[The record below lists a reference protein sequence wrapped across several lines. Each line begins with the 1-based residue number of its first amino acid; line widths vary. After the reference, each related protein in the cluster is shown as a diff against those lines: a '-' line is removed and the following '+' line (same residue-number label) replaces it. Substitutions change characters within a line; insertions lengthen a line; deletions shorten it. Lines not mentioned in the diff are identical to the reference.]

1 MSSAAPAEGQDP
13 SAAYRT
19 ALDERRLVFQ
29 HCRQCAKAWLPP
41 REECPHCWSPDWA
54 WQEASGQASVVSYVI
69 YHTAFDKRFA
79 DKLPY
84 NVAIVELAEG
94 PRMVTNLI
102 DMPAGDVIGRSATLA
117 FSERFDRELPCFRLD
132 D

>member
-1 MSSAAPAEGQDP
+1 MSSAAPEAQDP
-13 SAAYRT
+13 YAAYRA

-29 HCRQCAKAWLPP
+29 RCRQCAKAWLPP
-41 REECPHCWSPDWA
+41 REECPHCWSPEWI
-54 WQEASGQASVVSYVI
+54 WQEASGQAKVVSYVI

-94 PRMVTNLI
+94 PRMVTNLV
-102 DMPAGDVIGRSATLA
+102 DMPAGDVIGRSATLTFA
-117 FSERFDRELPCFRLD
+117 VRFDRELPSFRLD